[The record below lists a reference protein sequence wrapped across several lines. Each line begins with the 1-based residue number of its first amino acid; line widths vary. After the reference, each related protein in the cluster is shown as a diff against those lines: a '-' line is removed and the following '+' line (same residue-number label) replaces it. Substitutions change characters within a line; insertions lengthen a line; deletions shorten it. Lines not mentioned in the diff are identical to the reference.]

1 MQNLLPQQQS
11 IQGQLNFTYPLVIKV
26 MQWPAIGLFGVV
38 SEVQI
43 DLQVQIKLYN
53 QSDIA
58 TTVPQ
63 WVDPILAFMLTS
75 SLALQQIMFVKAL
88 ILFKMYPQGEDICS
102 HFHLFL
108 FL

>member
-26 MQWPAIGLFGVV
+26 MQWPAIGLFRVV

-63 WVDPILAFMLTS
+63 WVDPISGFYA
-75 SLALQQIMFVKAL
+75 
-88 ILFKMYPQGEDICS
+88 
-102 HFHLFL
+102 HFFSC
-108 FL
+108 FTADYVC